1 MNRKIRSIDSRKA
14 QTGIETWTGSR
25 GTKTQT
31 QVKRAAASIWANQRS
46 TRSRNAAVTAGRFR
60 HRTVRA
66 STLEAENQQAA
77 LSIRARR

>member
-1 MNRKIRSIDSRKA
+1 MARKIRSIDSRKA
-14 QTGIETWTGSR
+14 QTRRETWTGSR

-31 QVKRAAASIWANQRS
+31 QVERAASIWAKHQRS
-46 TRSRNAAVTAGRFR
+46 TRSRNAGVTAGRFR
-60 HRTVRA
+60 HGTVGV